1 MWMHRFGALI
11 QDHAPCE
18 CEPARSSR
26 GRYSGTL
33 APTEG
38 PPMINAELFEQLQRR
53 LSEVLAQSP
62 AKDVEANLKAM
73 LNAFF
78 ARLDLVTREE
88 FDVQVAV
95 LRRTREKLEAIEA
108 KLAALEQGDRAS
120 DAEGVQNT

>member
-1 MWMHRFGALI
+1 
-11 QDHAPCE
+11 
-18 CEPARSSR
+18 
-26 GRYSGTL
+26 
-33 APTEG
+33 
-38 PPMINAELFEQLQRR
+38 MINAELFEQLQRR
-53 LSEVLAQSP
+53 LGEVLAQSP

-78 ARLDLVTREE
+78 TRLDLVTREE

>member
-1 MWMHRFGALI
+1 
-11 QDHAPCE
+11 
-18 CEPARSSR
+18 
-26 GRYSGTL
+26 
-33 APTEG
+33 
-38 PPMINAELFEQLQRR
+38 MINAELFEQLQRR
-53 LSEVLAQSP
+53 LGEVLAQSP